1 MPSSTFIAII
11 INYSMTLSF
20 LPTDI
25 MRALDNLNFNFLT
38 EIRMRVGQP
47 VIVEYKGCYA
57 FLGAVG
63 ITDRRGSALLC
74 GELNNVLSKA
84 MERSVYAYTEQLKN
98 AFITVDGGIRIG
110 IGGEYVTDGYVI
122 KTIQKPTSLNI
133 RIPHDA
139 IGCARRIYLQIIKL
153 NPQSTLIFSPPGY
166 GKTTILRDLARQAG
180 QTLGCNVLVYDERYE
195 LSATDGNGKGYD
207 LGMNCDVVRG
217 ADKLNGFANAIR
229 VMKPNVLICDELY
242 GNNDFAAVQYAS
254 DCGIKVM
261 ASTHFA
267 DKNKLSELP
276 FDCFVELTGICKQA
290 VVYDKA
296 FNIIGYCDTV
306 GVVGYNP
313 DSR

>member
-1 MPSSTFIAII
+1 
-11 INYSMTLSF
+11 MTLSF

-25 MRALDNLNFNFLT
+25 RRALDNLNFNFLT

-110 IGGEYVTDGYVI
+110 IGGEYVTDGGII
-122 KTIQKPTSLNI
+122 KTVQKPTSLNI

-166 GKTTILRDLARQAG
+166 GKTTVLRDLARQTG
-180 QTLGCNVLVYDERYE
+180 QTLGLNVLVFDERYE
-195 LSATDGNGKGYD
+195 LSANGYD
-207 LGMNCDVVRG
+207 LGMNCDVMRG
-217 ADKLNGFANAIR
+217 ADKMNGFSNAIR

-242 GNNDFAAVQYAS
+242 GENDFSAIKYAA
-254 DCGIKVM
+254 DCGIKII
-261 ASTHFA
+261 ASSHVA
-267 DKNKLSELP
+267 EKSKLSALP
-276 FDCFVELTGICKQA
+276 FDCFIELTGICKQA

-296 FNIIGYCDTV
+296 FNIIDHCDTF
-306 GVVGYNP
+306 GIAGDNS
-313 DSR
+313 DRR